1 MSHRISAALVA
12 IVASLAVS
20 ARAHADDGTAP
31 ALPLTMSLQEAGGGA
46 DFIDLGALEVGI
58 SGGIIAYSSD
68 FESDPKFGGGV
79 TVRAPLP
86 WLSRD
91 VLGFGRDAMGVFAQV
106 IISSIDREFDQP
118 LADPNGTAVYASL
131 GLDYTFLREGS
142 FRLLGQVGVQ
152 YASFGSVTD
161 TDNGVGLLLGVAA
174 GFEVGEGLWIS
185 LNPQVSFGGGDM
197 IFFGLVGFQVS
208 F

>member
-1 MSHRISAALVA
+1 MSSKISAALVA

-20 ARAHADDGTAP
+20 ARAQADDGAAP
-31 ALPLTMSLQEAGGGA
+31 ALPLTMSLQDAKGGA

-58 SGGIIAYSSD
+58 TGGIIAFSSD
-68 FESDPKFGGGV
+68 FESDPKFGGGLIL
-79 TVRAPLP
+79 RAPLP

-91 VLGFGRDAMGVFAQV
+91 VLGFDRDALGVFAQV

-118 LADPNGTAVYASL
+118 LPDPNGTAVYASL
-131 GLDYTFLREGS
+131 GLDYIFLREES
-142 FRLLGQVGVQ
+142 IRLLGQVGLQ

-161 TDNGVGLLLGVAA
+161 TDNGTGLLLGVAA
-174 GFEVGEGLWIS
+174 GFEVGEGLWIT
-185 LNPQVSFGGGDM
+185 LNPQMSFGGGDM
-197 IFFGLVGFQVS
+197 IFFGLVGFQVT